1 MNQKGA
7 IMEYS
12 KVGEKM
18 EPETLILLQIAGF
31 ATTGG
36 LIGEAYRSVHA
47 GYDINKFFVVNSLA
61 SGFLAFLLAWGFYS
75 YTANKNIATVIAG
88 ILAFQDEKKVSSI
101 ARNTVLHW
109 LKGAPKDDE

>member
-1 MNQKGA
+1 
-7 IMEYS
+7 MEYS
-12 KVGEKM
+12 KVGETV

-47 GYDINKFFVVNSLA
+47 GYDINKYFIVNSLA

-75 YTANKNIATVIAG
+75 YTGNKNIATVIAG
-88 ILAFQDEKKVSSI
+88 ILSFQDEKRVSAI
-101 ARNTVLHW
+101 ARNTLLNW
-109 LKGAPKDDE
+109 LKGAPDEDE